1 MPTNFI
7 LKCEDCNGTGEIRYG
22 DYGGAEGTSHPCEY
36 CEGTGVK
43 WFSDYYP
50 TWGDLLLDV
59 PTAMTLKQCRNE
71 LGTEPNWP
79 PENTT
84 KGDFQIWKRN

>member
-7 LKCEDCNGTGEIRYG
+7 LKCDDCNGTGEIRYG
-22 DYGGAEGTSHPCEY
+22 DHGGAEGTSYPCEC

-71 LGTEPNWP
+71 LGTEPNWS
-79 PENTT
+79 PEKTIQ
-84 KGDFQIWKRN
+84 GDF

>member
-7 LKCEDCNGTGEIRYG
+7 LKCDDCNGTGEIRYG

-59 PTAMTLKQCRNE
+59 PNAMTLKQCRNV

-79 PENTT
+79 PEKTT
-84 KGDFQIWKRN
+84 IGDF